1 MKVFKRSG
9 SRFYSYKFQYKG
21 NEYYRSTGTANR
33 RDAEDIAAAARRSII
48 RQLAGLEE
56 SEPQQLRNELTNV
69 PTLRQFQP
77 IFNAWVA
84 TAKEEQQGTVKFY
97 QESYRKL
104 LDYGPWADC
113 RLDEVDEPKI
123 EAFKIWALKRA
134 GRKRDGKRTPVT
146 KTTVNR
152 YLATLRKA
160 LRYAHRKLK
169 LIDKVPVIEQYTK
182 DEGAERETDYVFTEE
197 AYVEWIGNAPEPLR
211 SASILARRS
220 GICRGEMLHLMKDC
234 VHLYSEPV
242 GGRLYGSLVIKRGL
256 KRRARKRTL
265 EIDREMKD
273 VLKGLLAVSECDHVF
288 SHPGDPSEPLGA
300 WVLETQMGTLRTR
313 IKTHPD
319 AGLHGLRH
327 TFLTEAGEHT
337 DPFTLQYVAGHD
349 NIKTTMRYVHPQA
362 NAVQQLFLR
371 LANLRGKQ
379 FPVRGERKRRVGAE
393 SGAVAIAPHALP
405 G

>member
-69 PTLRQFQP
+69 PTLRQFQLT
-77 IFNAWVA
+77 FNAWVA

-113 RLDEVDEPKI
+113 RLDEIDEPKI

-134 GRKRDGKRTPVT
+134 GRKRDGKRTPIT

-273 VLKGLLAVSECDHVF
+273 VLEGLLAVSECDHVF

-379 FPVRGERKRRVGAE
+379 FPVREERKRRVGAE
-393 SGAVAIAPHALP
+393 SGAVAIAPHALSR
-405 G
+405 